1 MQQPQADASQPAVQ
15 TSHETA
21 RSQAARKSWPQ
32 VDMVQSIRQS
42 MHGINSRQ
50 QRYKLDLKTAGNEVL
65 GRQQGHLLRTTRPK
79 VREHKTEIHRGWR
92 RQRISPYPPTGGLT
106 SGPTASRK

>member
-21 RSQAARKSWPQ
+21 RSQAAPKGWPQ
-32 VDMVQSIRQS
+32 VDMVQSIWQS
-42 MHGINSRQ
+42 MHWRHSRQ
-50 QRYKLDLKTAGNEVL
+50 QRHELNPQAAGKEVI
-65 GRQQGHLLRTTRPK
+65 GRQQSHLLRTTRPK
-79 VREHKTEIHRGWR
+79 VREHKTEIHRSWHLQGL
-92 RQRISPYPPTGGLT
+92 SPYPPTGGLT